1 MGECLSWAVGR
12 LLPSLWEAEVVFSA
26 AALLAGALFLFLLF
40 DHHAA
45 PSKAKSSSS
54 SSSSASTGSAPS
66 SLAATRRRG
75 WSGYARG
82 KAAADEIVPCS
93 PITGGQLIKVRRVF
107 TLLHHHQQSEKKAG
121 TTPMATQ
128 LDLARVWADFSLLFL

>member
-40 DHHAA
+40 DHNAA
-45 PSKAKSSSS
+45 PSKAKS

-66 SLAATRRRG
+66 SLTATRRRGDAGRG

-93 PITGGQLIKVRRVF
+93 PITGGQFIKVRRVH
-107 TLLHHHQQSEKKAG
+107 LI
-121 TTPMATQ
+121 TPPAE
-128 LDLARVWADFSLLFL
+128 

>member
-107 TLLHHHQQSEKKAG
+107 TLLHHHQQSEKKSRHHANG
-121 TTPMATQ
+121 NA
-128 LDLARVWADFSLLFL
+128 ARSCTRLG